1 MTSDGRR
8 KNWHVL
14 TETSIECI
22 VKIYNES
29 MINEFPKSLSRLLD
43 NPWYSVGSDF
53 FYPPYYKVLML
64 LNTLILA
71 AQNSLTI
78 NRPDSVLN

>member
-1 MTSDGRR
+1 MDVV
-8 KNWHVL
+8 KIDMCLLKPN
-14 TETSIECI
+14 IESI

-53 FYPPYYKVLML
+53 SYPPYYKVLML
-64 LNTLILA
+64 LNTLTLA

-78 NRPDSVLN
+78 DRPDSVLI